1 MGFHAVGD
9 KNKQDPWAKKPNPA
23 HQARTNRR
31 RRAVASLKPPPPRP
45 DTPNVDQSD
54 PVDATIELSSD
65 RKCSIIFVQLLLLIP
80 QYDLPLQNV
89 QELLL
94 PVNLLVGRDGAPLKI
109 TA

>member
-1 MGFHAVGD
+1 
-9 KNKQDPWAKKPNPA
+9 
-23 HQARTNRR
+23 
-31 RRAVASLKPPPPRP
+31 
-45 DTPNVDQSD
+45 
-54 PVDATIELSSD
+54 
-65 RKCSIIFVQLLLLIP
+65 LLIP

>member
-1 MGFHAVGD
+1 MLSAT
-9 KNKQDPWAKKPNPA
+9 KTNKI
-23 HQARTNRR
+23 RR
-31 RRAVASLKPPPPRP
+31 RKSPTQHTRLEPTDDGAPLLRSSPPPRP

-65 RKCSIIFVQLLLLIP
+65 RKCSGIFVQLLLLIP